1 MDNYRKET
9 AQVCNTAIRH
19 RSEFDF
25 QVLNQ
30 SPIQTPKWL
39 DEIIINTNMNIKS
52 INGMK

>member
-19 RSEFDF
+19 RSELDF

-30 SPIQTPKWL
+30 SLIKIPKSL
-39 DEIIINTNMNIKS
+39 DWAWK
-52 INGMK
+52 